1 MRSESD
7 EKTLVVLAAGLG
19 SRFGGDKQING
30 VGPNGEFLLEY
41 SVYDALRAGFDHFVI
56 VVNAAVEQH
65 VQERLAPIVGKDRL
79 FLVVQPLP
87 TRRAKPW
94 GTGHA
99 VLSVRNCIHGAFMV
113 VNGDDFYGRMTFELA
128 ASTIDSGKI
137 NPQHYG
143 MIAYP
148 LKHTLSENG
157 PVSRG
162 ICLVDEENELI
173 HIEEQTGIQRQEN
186 GEISSSDSSNIIT
199 ENTSVSMNCW
209 LFEPSVF
216 QLLEGEFNHFL
227 EVNRAHN
234 SAEFYLPSAI
244 QTALSA
250 NNVAVQVYP
259 TTSHWCGLTYAED
272 RSEVRNFLVELTKLG
287 VYPNQLAHG

>member
-1 MRSESD
+1 MRSESE

-41 SVYDALRAGFDHFVI
+41 SVYDGLRAGFDRFVI

-65 VQERLAPIVGKDRL
+65 VQERLVPIVGKDRL
-79 FLVVQPLP
+79 ILVVQPLP
-87 TRRAKPW
+87 TLRAKPW

-99 VLSVRNCIHGAFMV
+99 VLSVRKYVHGPFVV
-113 VNGDDFYGRMTFELA
+113 VNGDDFYGRMAFELA
-128 ASTIDSGKI
+128 ANTFDSGQI
-137 NPQHYG
+137 NAQHYG

-148 LKHTLSENG
+148 LKNTLSENG

-162 ICLVDEENELI
+162 ICMVDAENKLI

-186 GEISSSDSSNIIT
+186 GEISSSDTSSPIA

-209 LFEPSVF
+209 LFNPSVF
-216 QLLEGEFNHFL
+216 QLLEGEFNHFV
-227 EVNRAHN
+227 EVNREHN

-244 QTALSA
+244 QTALRAKKVS
-250 NNVAVQVYP
+250 VQVNL
-259 TTSHWCGLTYAED
+259 TTSHWCGLTYAQD
-272 RSEVRNFLVELTKLG
+272 RSEVQNFLMELTKQG